1 MWQVFPSGEGW
12 QNHSLSGRE
21 REVMAVVSSLMNKR
35 VGGELSIS
43 EIAVKARGGP
53 MMHKMKAGSLA
64 DLVKIAAKLGVH
76 R

>member
-1 MWQVFPSGEGW
+1 
-12 QNHSLSGRE
+12 
-21 REVMAVVSSLMNKR
+21 MAVVSSLMNKR

-43 EIAVKARGGP
+43 EIAVKARGGR
-53 MMHKMKAGSLA
+53 MMQKMKAGSLA